1 MKNKFYNIILF
12 LLSASSFVFA
22 CTGNCYEP
30 VADPGENVN
39 YFQGMEVSLDGSASY
54 DPDNSETILTYLWSA
69 PTGIQL
75 IGSDTPTPT
84 FIAPSFNDNSDY
96 CSDDSYQSEDDCLF
110 ANEYWVTDSYMDLPI
125 NLIVN
130 DGEYNSPVSQVY
142 VRVVKY
148 NTSPVLD
155 IETTYQVNKE
165 TEVIIDASSAN
176 DDASLTGTLAF
187 TWIIDENVEIYNEL
201 NSPILIFTTPDIGGS
216 LDLELVL
223 SDGIEADNDTIN
235 FDISIIENRPP
246 VPIIDYIDN
255 ASILPDS
262 DFSIGTVSEFTLSA
276 ARSYDPDTD
285 EDQLEV
291 LAYDWNI
298 QDCLDKNFELI
309 DGVLSS
315 EQISLRSP
323 DTVGLSCDISLT
335 VTDGDGGVSNS
346 WSGEGLFISE
356 IVEASTANNTY
367 IELFN
372 GTNENI
378 DLSNYSISIFPA
390 TGSTSEY
397 VIDTDLD
404 NKTINSGE
412 TFIIARSSVGAV
424 FENIDLW
431 CDDGVS
437 ETVEDCCLNF
447 YDSDI
452 DADNTFI
459 VSSYN
464 SSSQDCV
471 ISDIR
476 PVGCYNGLQF
486 IEGYSDEQSCIDAL
500 DEYGNSLEYDWFYQD
515 IPGPGISGSVSYDWG
530 SFGWEVPEYAY
541 IIYSNLNKMGGDDAL
556 VLYENGIAI
565 DVMGTPGVD
574 PGQGWE
580 VSGIEEATKNHT
592 LVRKPFVIKG
602 NTDWALSSGN
612 IDSDLLLDDTNSDGV
627 IDGFDSEW
635 YVSSVNDYESG
646 GFHPNTYCD
655 NIISVSVTQN
665 VEPKIKIESEQEG
678 FTLLPGSILELTGL
692 AVDEEGALSDDGSI
706 NRWNVAPE
714 SISEYLT
721 LSEPDIDVS
730 DGICVNDENQY
741 ANNDSDIDAWGCDK
755 NLDCTDDEYDTCNE
769 DDGVYEI
776 SENLTITISED
787 LPESED
793 YFSITFTAADGYNS
807 PVNTTME
814 FDITRINTAP
824 VIDFEIRETCPGNS
838 VPTILSPSIDGSY
851 EILENCTVQIDASAS
866 IDSLNSTGTLTYEW
880 EELPFLDLDLD
891 EENDFEV
898 SSNFGGG
905 YTSNETT
912 DILTF
917 ITPNHIS
924 SDQSFSCELLISDG
938 DLDSDIQEFNF
949 IIISTSPIVSGVNTD
964 SFYEYIDSETANGD
978 FLDLQDGSGEFLPIN
993 EGMVIKLN
1001 SSAFDPNGAD
1011 SGLSYTWSIEDGI
1024 CISSDAVGS
1033 ENYAFAGESCSIDA
1047 DCPGGY
1053 ECEDSGIGF
1062 TRFCDGDIDSPPCR
1076 SNADCSSSI
1085 CLDMDFSESYS
1096 YITLP
1101 VNIGKDTDFQIS
1113 LEAEDS
1119 SGAKSNEVDYIFT
1132 VFAQNPVSN
1141 AGYDFTAVS
1150 GTQVELSGYYS
1161 YDAQEE
1167 EVVLGSWNGGTWEE
1181 SNKRIISNYY
1191 EGELIKFE
1199 NYSFTWSQVGVCVN
1213 PNSEEKP
1220 YWNFSGDVNDVCESD
1235 ADCGPTAG
1243 ECAIDENSLFWYHA
1257 DLANVNAVN
1266 PTFVSPNLSSDDSPD
1281 SIAVAFK
1288 LEVSDPDG
1296 NSSKSDF
1303 VGITITRDQDP
1314 QLISKCSNFEFLT
1327 EEECTI
1333 VQSGAYEGEAS
1344 GLDWNG
1350 DFRAYPGNSDTT
1362 LNTIYLKNM
1371 SYKDNTPKGV
1381 YEFIWESVDN
1391 EVSIQNP
1398 NSDDASFT
1406 AWPVDFGVEDT
1417 LQFTYTLTNR
1427 SDDGSVTYS
1436 SQSHSLN
1443 VILANPS
1450 APISPKIDAYP
1461 EDGQITLYWDSR
1473 SEDSIDSLTTYADF
1487 QGYRVYKSSDYG
1499 ETWGDEEDMI
1509 LSETGELL
1517 GWQPFLAVDYN
1528 EAQDEFYCL
1537 YKSGEQ
1543 DCERVRGLEI
1553 SGADIYQSWF
1563 SLGANTGLVQ
1573 TFVDTN
1579 VINGIDY
1586 TYTITAF
1593 DRGLRP
1599 STQSFG
1605 SYNDLDG
1612 EWEEEPDHNFSLE
1625 MPADYYAYHRLDYV
1639 INESFISN
1647 GVYMYSL
1654 DKLDEEYPNE
1664 YSVIYDKEDWPS
1676 TNPDG
1681 YYVGLNADDK
1691 KIGYS
1696 ARESLM
1702 GSNVED
1708 LNYIQVTPGHAA
1720 SNVSFPSIYDIDSF
1734 LNQDCKAIGNSTK
1747 SYEIVNLDEL
1757 VSSKIKFEIQA
1768 KRRNETFQGYASDDP
1783 CLYAYR
1789 VIPNPDLGDAQKL
1802 NYVPVSVT
1810 FNGNYNVIQPRD
1822 LLRDSLVNPSCSDY
1836 ETVDACNSKYAYGCE
1851 FSLGLCVP
1859 STEPPVVWYLDSNGN
1874 GSLDPLSELFILNEY
1889 VDIVIEDESLCSS
1902 LGGAWD
1908 EEELECEG
1916 GICSIDND
1924 CSEYFY
1930 PYIYKMNQDGDIQNH
1945 LPGIEF
1951 DLNSNPP
1958 TALVPEY
1965 FEGVECFD
1973 LEYLDDPDYLNN
1985 FTPTM
1990 DGIRVRFDNLLR
2002 NFPSSSNARIYDA
2015 KSEPDASLINAV
2027 LTDVAA
2033 GGSINLQYYTS
2044 FSKKPSFDY
2053 VIELSDNYISPTVSP
2068 GLECPQEGEY
2078 QLPFRVKN
2086 LTTEKYVTLKH
2097 NDNGIFN
2104 GERPLWYIPPAN
2116 DPEHD
2121 PGADDCMWQP
2131 GELVYFEQDSVLVG
2145 ENDNLEFSP
2154 EKTYALNITYSVGQL
2169 LSRNDLCSSFDSFTD
2184 VGSYNEGDCV
2194 YDEGQIWYATRATSP
2209 VSDGYEP
2216 SGWYYDEDDEEY
2228 FNSNPWIPIYPWG
2241 ENAGGA
2247 SSITLETQKWFV
2259 DEDYWIA
2266 DLAMLGVEN
2275 EVRESDLDKINVVP
2289 NPYIVKSDY
2298 NKSPNS
2304 LRFTYLPS
2312 KCTIKIFTVSG
2323 ELVDV
2328 LSHDNRFDGDHFWDL
2343 KNARGQSISPGLYIY
2358 VVEEDYT
2365 GLKKIGK
2372 FAVVR

>member
-39 YFQGMEVSLDGSASY
+39 YFQGREVSLDGSASY
-54 DPDNSETILTYLWSA
+54 DPDNSETILTYSWSA

-75 IGSDTPTPT
+75 IGSDTPNPTFTTPT
-84 FIAPSFNDNSDY
+84 FDDNSDF
-96 CSDDSYQSEDDCLF
+96 CSDDSYQSEEDCLF
-110 ANEYWVTDSYMDLPI
+110 ANEYWVADSYMDLPI
-125 NLIVN
+125 SLVVN
-130 DGEYNSPVSQVY
+130 DGDYNSLVSQVY
-142 VRVVKY
+142 VRVVRN

-155 IETTYQVNKE
+155 IETNYQVNKE
-165 TEVIIDASSAN
+165 TEVTIDASSAN
-176 DDASLTGTLAF
+176 DDASLTGTLSF
-187 TWIIDENVEIYNEL
+187 TWIIDENVEIHNEL
-201 NSPILIFTTPDIGGS
+201 NSPILTFTTPNIGGN

-223 SDGIEADNDTIN
+223 SDGIVSDDLIVDFNVN
-235 FDISIIENRPP
+235 VIENRAP
-246 VPIIDYIDN
+246 VSVISLKDSD
-255 ASILPDS
+255 SILPGS
-262 DFSIGTVSEFTLSA
+262 DFSIGRGEIFTLSA
-276 ARSYDPDTD
+276 INSFDPDTD
-285 EDQLEV
+285 EGADENLFY
-291 LAYDWNI
+291 AWNY
-298 QDCLDKNFELI
+298 QDCLDDGPESSGNGFLVEGSVDSEEIIFTSPSNVGSSCNVSLI
-309 DGVLSS
+309 VSDLDEAVS
-315 EQISLRSP
+315 E
-323 DTVGLSCDISLT
+323 
-335 VTDGDGGVSNS
+335 N
-346 WSGEGLFISE
+346 WSGEELFISE
-356 IVEASTANNTY
+356 ISESTGSDSY

-372 GTNENI
+372 GTSASIN
-378 DLSNYSISIFPA
+378 LGNYSFKIFKQN
-390 TGSTSEY
+390 GSEY
-397 VIDTDLD
+397 SL
-404 NKTINSGE
+404 E
-412 TFIIARSSVGAV
+412 
-424 FENIDLW
+424 FENTDITPGSSLLIVRNDGSEVLENFETCNGSPSTIDQ
-431 CDDGVS
+431 
-437 ETVEDCCLNF
+437 CCESFESGAQYLSGAC
-447 YDSDI
+447 Y
-452 DADNTFI
+452 
-459 VSSYN
+459 
-464 SSSQDCV
+464 SSSFM
-471 ISDIR
+471 I
-476 PVGCYNGLQF
+476 
-486 IEGYSDEQSCIDAL
+486 IE
-500 DEYGNSLEYDWFYQD
+500 N
-515 IPGPGISGSVSYDWG
+515 
-530 SFGWEVPEYAY
+530 FGWEGYTGPSYVEFG
-541 IIYSNLNKMGGDDAL
+541 SMNQMNGDDA
-556 VLYENGIAI
+556 IALLKDGNII
-565 DVMGTPGVD
+565 DLFGTPGID

-580 VSGIEEATKNHT
+580 IAGIANASKDHT
-592 LVRKPFVIKG
+592 LVRKPFV
-602 NTDWALSSGN
+602 LSGAESW
-612 IDSDLLLDDTNSDGV
+612 LDT
-627 IDGFDSEW
+627 EW
-635 YVSSVNDYESG
+635 LVYENKVYDYAGS
-646 GFHPNTYCD
+646 HLDTYCD
-655 NIISVSVTQN
+655 NVISINVKENVSPVA
-665 VEPKIKIESEQEG
+665 KIESAQEG
-678 FTLLPGSILELTGL
+678 FTLIPGSILDITGY
-692 AVDEEGALSDDGSI
+692 AVDEEGALVDT
-706 NRWNVAPE
+706 NRWNIAPE
-714 SISEYLT
+714 SILQYLT
-721 LSEPDIDVS
+721 LPDPNLDVS
-730 DGICVNDENQY
+730 DGICENDENEY
-741 ANNDSDIDAWGCDK
+741 SSNDINVSVWGCDK

-776 SENLTITISED
+776 SENLIITISED

-793 YFSITFTAADGYNS
+793 YFSITFTADDGFNS
-807 PVNTTME
+807 PVNSIME
-814 FDITRINTAP
+814 FDITRNNSAP
-824 VIDFEIRETCPGNS
+824 VIDFEIRETCGNS
-838 VPTILSPSIDGSY
+838 GSTTLSPSIDGSY
-851 EILENCTVQIDASAS
+851 EILEDCTVQIDASAS
-866 IDSLNSTGTLTYEW
+866 IDSLNSTGVLTYEW

-898 SSNFGGG
+898 SPNFGGG

-924 SDQSFSCELLISDG
+924 SDQSFSCELFVSDG
-938 DLDSDIQEFNF
+938 DINSEIQEFNF
-949 IIISTSPIVSGVNTD
+949 VIISTSPIVSGINTD
-964 SFYEYIDSETANGD
+964 SFYEYIDSDSADGD
-978 FLDLQDGSGEFLPIN
+978 NLDPQEGSGEFLPIN

-1024 CISSDAVGS
+1024 CISGDAVGS
-1033 ENYAFAGESCSIDA
+1033 ENYDFAGESCSTDS

-1053 ECEDSGIGF
+1053 DCEDSGIEF
-1062 TRFCDGDIDSPPCR
+1062 TRFCDGDIDSPPCKN
-1076 SNADCSSSI
+1076 NADCSSNS
-1085 CLDMDFSESYS
+1085 CLDVGFSDSYS

-1101 VNIGKDTDFQIS
+1101 VNIGKNTDFQIS
-1113 LEAEDS
+1113 LDVEDS
-1119 SGAKSNEVDYIFT
+1119 SGAKSNEVEYIFT

-1141 AGYDFTAVS
+1141 AGYDFTAVA

-1167 EVVLGSWNGGTWEE
+1167 EVVLGSWDGNTWEE
-1181 SNKRIISNYY
+1181 TNKRIIANYS
-1191 EGELIKFE
+1191 EGELTSLE
-1199 NYSFTWSQVGVCVN
+1199 NYNFTWSQIGVCVN
-1213 PNSEEKP
+1213 PNSEKP
-1220 YWNFSGDVNDVCESD
+1220 YWSFSGDINDGCESD
-1235 ADCGPTAG
+1235 ADCGSTE
-1243 ECAIDENSLFWYHA
+1243 ECAIDENSLFWY
-1257 DLANVNAVN
+1257 DVNLTGGNTVN
-1266 PTFVSPNLSSDDSPD
+1266 PTFISPD
-1281 SIAVAFK
+1281 LSDVNGLDSVAVSFK
-1288 LEVSDPDG
+1288 LDVLDPDN

-1303 VGITITRDQDP
+1303 VGVTIRRDEAP
-1314 QLISKCSNFEFLT
+1314 QILSNCSNFEFLT
-1327 EEECTI
+1327 EDECTI
-1333 VQSGAYEGEAS
+1333 VQSGAYEGES
-1344 GLDWNG
+1344 TGLDWNG
-1350 DFRAYPGNSDTT
+1350 DFRAYPGDSDTD

-1371 SYKDNTPKGV
+1371 SYRDETAKGV

-1398 NSDDASFT
+1398 SSDDASFT

-1427 SDDGSVTYS
+1427 SDDGNITYF
-1436 SQSHSLN
+1436 SQSQNLN

-1450 APISPKIDAYP
+1450 TPISPKIDAYP

-1473 SEDSIDSLTTYADF
+1473 SEDSIDSLTAYADF

-1528 EAQDEFYCL
+1528 EDQDEFYCL

-1563 SLGANTGLVQ
+1563 SLGTNTGLVQ

-1647 GVYMYSL
+1647 GIYMYSL
-1654 DKLDEEYPNE
+1654 DKPDEEYPDE

-1681 YYVGLNADDK
+1681 YYVGLDAYNK

-1702 GSNVED
+1702 GSTIED

-1720 SNVSFPSIYDIDSF
+1720 SNVTFPSIYDIDSF
-1734 LNQDCKAIGNSTK
+1734 LNQDCKAVGNSTK
-1747 SYEIVNLDEL
+1747 SYEIVNLDDL

-1810 FNGNYNVIQPRD
+1810 FNGDYNVIQPQD

-1836 ETVDACNSKYAYGCE
+1836 ETADACNSMYAYGCE

-1859 STEPPVVWYLDSNGN
+1859 SIEPPVVWYLDSNGN
-1874 GSLDPLSELFILNEY
+1874 DSLDPSSELFILNEY
-1889 VDIVIEDESLCSS
+1889 VDIVIEDEALCSS
-1902 LGGAWD
+1902 LGGIWD
-1908 EEELECEG
+1908 EEALECEG
-1916 GICSIDND
+1916 GVCSVDND

-1945 LPGIEF
+1945 LPGIAF

-1985 FTPTM
+1985 FTPSM

-2033 GGSINLQYYTS
+2033 GGSINLEYYTS

-2053 VIELSDNYISPTVSP
+2053 EIELSDNYISPTVSP
-2068 GLECPQEGEY
+2068 SSECPQEGEY

-2086 LTTEKYVTLKH
+2086 LTTGKYVTLKH

-2104 GERPLWYIPPAN
+2104 GERPLWYIPPAD

-2266 DLAMLGVEN
+2266 DLEMLGVEN
-2275 EVRESDLDKINVVP
+2275 EVLESDLDKINVVP

-2328 LSHDNRFDGDHFWDL
+2328 LYHDNRFDGDHFWDL